1 MASLRARAAIACMS
15 AIGVGSI
22 AHYEGFRSDAYLP
35 LPPDKWTVGY
45 GSTTWEDGTPV
56 KVGDTIT
63 VERAEILLH
72 RTLTQYEDAVKKC
85 APVPMYQYEF
95 DAYTS
100 LTYNI
105 GTGAFCGS
113 SIARHLREKNYE
125 QACKDILQWDK
136 FKGKP
141 LKGLTKRRHDEYQLC
156 IGAKEPITRDMI
168 R

>member
-1 MASLRARAAIACMS
+1 MASLRARAAAVAMS
-15 AIGVGSI
+15 AVGIGFI
-22 AHYEGFRSDAYLP
+22 TNYEGFRDKAYIP
-35 LPPDKWTVGY
+35 VVGDRPTIGV

-56 KVGDTIT
+56 KVGDSIT

-72 RTLTQYEDAVKKC
+72 STLTQYEDAVKKC